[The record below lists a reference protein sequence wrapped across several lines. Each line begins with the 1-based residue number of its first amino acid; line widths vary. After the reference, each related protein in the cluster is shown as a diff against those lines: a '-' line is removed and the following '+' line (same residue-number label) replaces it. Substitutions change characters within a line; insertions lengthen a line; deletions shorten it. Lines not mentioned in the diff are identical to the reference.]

1 MLDAASILSSSV
13 LRGRHLLGAGLIFS
27 LSISLY
33 QRIVQKNDR
42 LYPAGQ
48 TTGKYLSTKLTFSEK
63 RRHSWSWP
71 QSLLKET
78 LVLQNLWT
86 VRSTKWRVRMILH
99 HLHYRLP
106 LWSIPNPEGHCRVLQ
121 VLSR

>member
-1 MLDAASILSSSV
+1 MLDAASKFSFSV
-13 LRGRHLLGAGLIFS
+13 LRGQHLRGAGLIFS

-106 LWSIPNPEGHCRVLQ
+106 LWSIPNPEGQCRVLQ
-121 VLSR
+121 VF